1 LRYHRTLGLDAE
13 QLDELEE
20 LIEELLTEPW
30 DKGIGRP
37 KSLSLREAIMVT
49 LLYKRQNLIEEVIAD
64 LFGVAQATISGII
77 TNFTPLVAQATEE
90 FRPDAEEAKQMT
102 RGRMALVDGTLWPC
116 WSWEDAPE
124 MWAGKYKTTGH
135 GSLIIGDEF
144 GNIIFVSDPAPGCDH
159 DMKKL
164 KGEVKEIL
172 ELAGAVIADKG
183 FQGSGYVTPAK
194 KPEDR
199 ELYLREHEYNNQI
212 SSIRS
217 PIERAVAH
225 LKTWKILFT
234 DYRRP
239 LYTFLD
245 SFHAAIGL
253 YFLRIEF
260 SITLPIRDCKGRTIM
275 ASEALAWPT
284 QSAALHWSA
293 QYPSPL
299 RRQAAKQCRGH
310 EVGRQTRDGTSRR
323 PHLRPRPIRRC

>member
-1 LRYHRTLGLDAE
+1 MRYHRTLGLDAE

-64 LFGVAQATISGII
+64 LFG
-77 TNFTPLVAQATEE
+77 VAQATEE

-253 YFLRIEF
+253 YFFELSFR
-260 SITLPIRDCKGRTIM
+260 
-275 ASEALAWPT
+275 
-284 QSAALHWSA
+284 
-293 QYPSPL
+293 
-299 RRQAAKQCRGH
+299 
-310 EVGRQTRDGTSRR
+310 
-323 PHLRPRPIRRC
+323 

>member
-1 LRYHRTLGLDAE
+1 MEEPLRYHRTFGLNAG
-13 QLDELEE
+13 QLDELEAR
-20 LIEELLTEPW
+20 IEDILAAPW
-30 DKGIGRP
+30 DKGTGRP

-49 LLYKRQNLIEEVIAD
+49 LLYTRQNLIEEVIAD
-64 LFGVAQATISGII
+64 LFGVAQATVSGII
-77 TNFTPLVAQATEE
+77 TEFTPLIAEATEG

-102 RGRMALVDGTLWPC
+102 CGRMTLVDGTLWPC
-116 WSWEDAPE
+116 WSWDSAPE

-135 GSLIIGDEF
+135 GSLIIGDES

-164 KGEVKEIL
+164 EGEVKEIL

-194 KPEDR
+194 KPRDR
-199 ELYLREHEYNNQI
+199 ELYLREHEYNNQV

-239 LYTFLD
+239 LRTFLD
-245 SFHAAIGL
+245 SFHAATGL
-253 YFLRIEF
+253 YFFELSFR
-260 SITLPIRDCKGRTIM
+260 
-275 ASEALAWPT
+275 
-284 QSAALHWSA
+284 
-293 QYPSPL
+293 
-299 RRQAAKQCRGH
+299 
-310 EVGRQTRDGTSRR
+310 
-323 PHLRPRPIRRC
+323 